1 MVHQVVE
8 DTRLEET
15 ARALAE
21 QVASNAPLS
30 LRAMKA
36 TVRRC
41 MSETF
46 DAWHDDLLQ
55 MARSV
60 RASHDAR
67 EGVRAFLEK
76 RKPVW
81 KAE

>member
-1 MVHQVVE
+1 
-8 DTRLEET
+8 
-15 ARALAE
+15 
-21 QVASNAPLS
+21 
-30 LRAMKA
+30 MKA

-46 DAWHDDLLQ
+46 NAWHDDLLQ

-60 RASHDAR
+60 RDSKDAR
-67 EGVRAFLEK
+67 EGVLAFLEK

-81 KAE
+81 KAQ